1 MDEDAAW
8 TIEKSLWL
16 GGTDQYERSV
26 DRGCVMVFP
35 GVGAMEY
42 GAIVEEVGQAPRW
55 AEVDLSEH
63 HLSRPAADICV
74 LAYKA
79 AAHRDGGHAYGCW
92 CSSTYRD
99 TKEGWKLVQHQQT
112 PL

>member
-42 GAIVEEVGQAPRW
+42 DAIVEEVGQAPRW

-74 LAYKA
+74 LIRAWPF
-79 AAHRDGGHAYGCW
+79 GTTGNENP
-92 CSSTYRD
+92 T
-99 TKEGWKLVQHQQT
+99 T
-112 PL
+112 